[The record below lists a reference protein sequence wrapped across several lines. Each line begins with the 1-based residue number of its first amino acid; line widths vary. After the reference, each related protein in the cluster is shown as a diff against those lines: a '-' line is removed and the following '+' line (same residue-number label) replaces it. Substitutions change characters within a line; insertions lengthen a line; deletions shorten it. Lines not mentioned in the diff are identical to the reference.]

1 MRKPENLRYT
11 ELILGARRAVCQ
23 RMGFSRRWR
32 TLFRDQGDL
41 WRPQMPGYLFVAPGA
56 IESVSITR
64 ERFENGETFDTYR
77 ERILAG
83 GGLTKDLL
91 IASETGLA
99 NATIDTSA
107 FAMLPSRLRV
117 LVLHFDACS
126 DSADTLPI
134 LNRIAQE
141 TGKIEMRIIERDDN
155 PDLRDSHLLRG
166 KFAAVPVVIFVD
178 DDFNEIGH
186 FIERPD
192 SITNL
197 RAERKQAIYDSNP
210 AYGAIDAP
218 PSEVS
223 DEIRS
228 AILTDIMAMREEVR
242 PLLISE
248 TVRELSEIVAPIA
261 QKAGR

>member
-1 MRKPENLRYT
+1 MST
-11 ELILGARRAVCQ
+11 
-23 RMGFSRRWR
+23 
-32 TLFRDQGDL
+32 
-41 WRPQMPGYLFVAPGA
+41 
-56 IESVSITR
+56 TR
-64 ERFENGETFDTYR
+64 ERFENGETFETYR

-91 IASETGLA
+91 VASETGLA
-99 NATIDTSA
+99 GIQIDTSV
-107 FAMLPSRLRV
+107 FAALPARLRV

-166 KFAAVPVVIFVD
+166 RFAAVPVVIFLD
-178 DDFNEIGH
+178 DGYNEIGH

-192 SITNL
+192 SITRL

-210 AYGAIDAP
+210 AYGAVDAP
-218 PSEVS
+218 PSEVP
-223 DEIRS
+223 DEIRT

-242 PLLISE
+242 PLLITE

-261 QKAGR
+261 LQASK

>member
-1 MRKPENLRYT
+1 
-11 ELILGARRAVCQ
+11 
-23 RMGFSRRWR
+23 
-32 TLFRDQGDL
+32 
-41 WRPQMPGYLFVAPGA
+41 VA
-56 IESVSITR
+56 ITR
-64 ERFENGETFDTYR
+64 ERFENGETFDAYR
-77 ERILAG
+77 KRILG
-83 GGLTKDLL
+83 EEGLTKDLL

-99 NATIDTSA
+99 ATEIDTPA
-107 FAMLPSRLRV
+107 FAALPARLRV

-134 LNRIAQE
+134 LNRIERE

-166 KFAAVPVVIFVD
+166 KFAAVPVVIFLD
-178 DDFNEIGH
+178 EDFNEIGH

-192 SITNL
+192 SITRL

-223 DEIRS
+223 DEIRA
-228 AILTDIMAMREEVR
+228 AILADIMAMREEVR

-248 TVRELSEIVAPIA
+248 TVRELGEIVAPA
-261 QKAGR
+261 SQSR

>member
-1 MRKPENLRYT
+1 
-11 ELILGARRAVCQ
+11 
-23 RMGFSRRWR
+23 
-32 TLFRDQGDL
+32 
-41 WRPQMPGYLFVAPGA
+41 
-56 IESVSITR
+56 VSITR

-91 IASETGLA
+91 IASEAGLA
-99 NATIDTSA
+99 ATSIDTSTFTA
-107 FAMLPSRLRV
+107 LPSRLQV

-166 KFAAVPVVIFVD
+166 RFAAVPVVIFLD
-178 DDFNEIGH
+178 DDYNEIGH

-192 SITNL
+192 SITRL

-218 PSEVS
+218 PSEVP
-223 DEIRS
+223 DEIRA
-228 AILTDIMAMREEVR
+228 AILADIMAMREEVR
-242 PLLISE
+242 PLLITE

-261 QKAGR
+261 LQASK

>member
-1 MRKPENLRYT
+1 
-11 ELILGARRAVCQ
+11 
-23 RMGFSRRWR
+23 
-32 TLFRDQGDL
+32 
-41 WRPQMPGYLFVAPGA
+41 
-56 IESVSITR
+56 VSITR

-91 IASETGLA
+91 IASEAGLA
-99 NATIDTSA
+99 ATSIDTSTFTA
-107 FAMLPSRLRV
+107 LPSRLQV

-134 LNRIAQE
+134 LNRIEQE

-155 PDLRDSHLLRG
+155 PDLRDSHLLRS
-166 KFAAVPVVIFVD
+166 KFAAVPVVIFLD
-178 DDFNEIGH
+178 DQFNEIGH

-192 SITNL
+192 SITRL
-197 RAERKQAIYDSNP
+197 RAERKQAIYDGNP

-218 PSEVS
+218 PSEIPG
-223 DEIRS
+223 EIRS

-242 PLLISE
+242 PMLISE
-248 TVRELSEIVAPIA
+248 TVRELSEIVAPVA
-261 QKAGR
+261 QQAGR